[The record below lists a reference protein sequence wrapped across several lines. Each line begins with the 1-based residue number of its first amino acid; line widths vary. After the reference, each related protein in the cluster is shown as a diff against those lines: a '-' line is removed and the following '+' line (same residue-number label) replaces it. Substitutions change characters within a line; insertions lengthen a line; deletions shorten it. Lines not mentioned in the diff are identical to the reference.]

1 MSWMDFLSRF
11 DWDVLTLFP
20 EVIQVYVEAGIIGR
34 AQKGGKIC
42 VRVHSLRDYTR
53 DRHRTADD
61 YPYGGGE
68 GMVLKPEPIFR
79 AVDAVR
85 ETHPETRVIL
95 LSPQWRVFDQ
105 KMAEDLATGTQAV
118 TLICGRY
125 EGVDERVLTH
135 LVDEEI
141 SIGDY
146 VISGGELAALVVL
159 DAVSRNLSGVVGDE
173 RSVASDSFSGGLLK
187 HPQYTRP
194 EEYRGMEVPE
204 VLLSGHHA
212 RIFRYHR
219 YCALLKT
226 FCSRPD
232 LLEKAELSEEDQEML
247 RQIRG
252 EDQEQ

>member
-1 MSWMDFLSRF
+1 MSRF

-20 EVIQVYVEAGIIGR
+20 EIIQVYAEAGIIGR
-34 AQKGGKIC
+34 AQKDGTIA
-42 VRVHSLRDYTR
+42 VRVHPLRDFTR
-53 DRHRTADD
+53 DKHRTADD

-85 ETHPETRVIL
+85 ARQPETRVIL
-95 LSPQWRVFDQ
+95 LSPQGRVFNQ
-105 KMAEDLATGTQAV
+105 AAAVRLASEGRPL

-146 VISGGELAALVVL
+146 VISGGELAALVVI
-159 DAVSRNLSGVVGDE
+159 DAVSRNLPGVVGDE
-173 RSVASDSFSGGLLK
+173 RSVVSDSFSGGLLK
-187 HPQYTRP
+187 HARYTRP
-194 EEYRGMEVPE
+194 EEYRGMKVPE

-212 RIFRYHR
+212 RIQRYQR
-219 YCALLKT
+219 YCALEKT
-226 FCSRPD
+226 FRSRPD
-232 LLEKAELSEEDQEML
+232 LLEKAELTEEDREML
-247 RQIRG
+247 RRIRG
-252 EDQEQ
+252 EGE

>member
-1 MSWMDFLSRF
+1 MSRF

-20 EVIQVYVEAGIIGR
+20 EVVRLYAETGIIGR
-34 AQKGGKIC
+34 AQTDRKIA

-79 AVDAVR
+79 AVDAIR
-85 ETHPETRVIL
+85 EERPETRVVL
-95 LSPQWRVFDQ
+95 LSPQGHVFNQ
-105 KMAEDLATGTQAV
+105 GMAERLAAGTKAV

-159 DAVSRNLSGVVGDE
+159 DAVSRNLPGVVGDE
-173 RSVASDSFSGGLLK
+173 RSVASDSFFGGILK

-194 EEYRGMEVPE
+194 EEYRGMKVPE

-212 RIFRYHR
+212 RIRRYQR
-219 YCALLKT
+219 YCALQRT
-226 FCSRPD
+226 FCNRPD
-232 LLEKAELSEEDQEML
+232 LLEEVELNDEDREML
-247 RQIRG
+247 RRIR
-252 EDQEQ
+252 EENQEQ